1 MGKKQSRPIALLNPL
16 FRKSMPHVSYS
27 ITNKNRQLISYTIP
41 TSFRPHSEVYV

>member
-1 MGKKQSRPIALLNPL
+1 MGKKQSRSVTILNLL
-16 FRKSMPHVSYS
+16 FRKSMPPVSCF

>member
-1 MGKKQSRPIALLNPL
+1 MGKKQPRSIALLNPL